1 MTRTRTVGL
10 LTIFLTFTM
19 LIVGVI
25 VHNYDGSL
33 TCKSWPLCYGVKD
46 ATNFIGIIFLH
57 RVLGLFV
64 GLTTL
69 ALTFFIA
76 SSDDAEDGIPE
87 AAFFSLFLVGL
98 QGLLGGLSSQFEL
111 PKIVNTSHFVLSLIF
126 LSSLIYLDYRMTKA
140 PDNGHLNEENYKN
153 KWYLY
158 LSDGLALLLF
168 LLLSTMALGSLLR
181 HSGAMS
187 ACGLGEASVIQ
198 CLSEGSLSLW
208 PRLAPAQVHMFYRFM
223 VLLTSVFGGLWSI
236 KLIRAFA
243 KGSKYNFGALS
254 LGLSI
259 FLYWPMGILAIG
271 SSHHTFFLVVH
282 YALGV
287 LAFATALRLY
297 LRLRKLEKSS
307 LGDHSISMWR
317 DLFEL
322 TKPRLGSLVMATV
335 FVGLI
340 LAPQSISFFKGL
352 LGFTLTFL
360 LVMGAAA
367 YNCYMERDTDALMD
381 RTRDRALPSGRMKPS
396 IAFVFSVGLMVIA
409 LLGLT
414 YLTNTVTAILGLVA
428 ALLYL
433 FAYTPLKQRSVIA
446 LYVGAIP
453 GAIPP
458 VMGWTMVTGRMDS
471 MAWALFW
478 ILFVW
483 QLPHF
488 MAISIY
494 LAQDYGKAKIKVYPN
509 SFGREL
515 TKWGIFLLTLVLS
528 YTALYPW
535 LHDLG
540 VTDRYGYFAV
550 FLNIIFSL
558 IALRVLFVSV
568 DKEELLRRWARRY
581 FLASIIYLPLLLG
594 GMIYLS

>member
-19 LIVGVI
+19 LIVGVA
-25 VHNYDGSL
+25 VHNYDGL
-33 TCKSWPLCYGVKD
+33 LACKSWPLCYAVEQ
-46 ATNFIGIIFLH
+46 ATNLIGISFLH
-57 RVLGLFV
+57 RILGLIV
-64 GLTTL
+64 GLCTL
-69 ALTFFIA
+69 VLSFMVV
-76 SSDDAEDGIPE
+76 SNDDVEEGIPE

-111 PKIVNTSHFVLSLIF
+111 PKIVNTSHFILSITF
-126 LSSLIYLDYRMTKA
+126 LSSLIYLDYRMTKG
-140 PDNGHLNEENYKN
+140 PDNSHLNEDNYKN

-158 LSDGLALLLF
+158 LSDGLALLIF
-168 LLLSTMALGSLLR
+168 LLISTMALGSLLR
-181 HSGAMS
+181 HSGAMT
-187 ACGLGEASVIQ
+187 ACGLGESSALK
-198 CLSEGSLSLW
+198 CLSEGKLSLW

-223 VLLTSVFGGLWSI
+223 VLLTSVFGGFWSI
-236 KLIRAFA
+236 KLIRTFA
-243 KGSKYNFGALS
+243 KGSKYNIGATILGVS
-254 LGLSI
+254 L
-259 FLYWPMGILAIG
+259 FLYWPMGIQAIR
-271 SSHHTFFLVVH
+271 SDYHSLFLMLH
-282 YALGV
+282 YGFGI
-287 LAFATALRLY
+287 LAFGTALRLY

-307 LGDHSISMWR
+307 LGEHSISMWR

-340 LAPQSISFFKGL
+340 LAPQSISFFRGL
-352 LGFTLTFL
+352 IGFSMTFL

-367 YNCYMERDTDALMD
+367 YNCYMERETDALMD
-381 RTRDRALPSGRMKPS
+381 RTKDRALPSGRMKPS
-396 IAFVFSVGLMVIA
+396 VAFIFSVGLMVIS
-409 LLGLT
+409 LIGLT
-414 YLTNTVTAILGLVA
+414 YLTNLVTAILGLIA

-433 FAYTPLKQRSVIA
+433 FAYTPLKQKSVIA

-458 VMGWTMVTGRMDS
+458 VMGWTMVTGKMDS

-515 TKWGIFLLTLVLS
+515 TKWGIFLLTLVLA

-535 LHDLG
+535 ISDLG

-550 FLNIIFSL
+550 FLNIVFSL

>member
-10 LTIFLTFTM
+10 LTIFLTFAM

-25 VHNYDGSL
+25 VHNYDGPL
-33 TCKSWPLCYGVKD
+33 ICKSWPLCYSAQE
-46 ATNFIGIIFLH
+46 ATQYVGINFFH
-57 RVLGLFV
+57 RVLGLIV
-64 GLTTL
+64 GLFTL
-69 ALTFFIA
+69 ILSFMVA
-76 SSDDAEDGIPE
+76 SSNETEEGVAE
-87 AAFFSLFLVGL
+87 ASFFSLFLVGL
-98 QGLLGGLSSQFEL
+98 QGLLGGLSAQYAL
-111 PKIVNTSHFVLSLIF
+111 PKIINTTHFVLSLMF
-126 LSSLIYLDYRMTKA
+126 LSSLIYLDYRMSKA
-140 PDNGHLNEENYKN
+140 PDNSHLNEDDYKN

-158 LSDGLALLLF
+158 LSDGLGLLLF
-168 LLLSTMALGSLLR
+168 FLLSTLALGSLLR
-181 HSGAMS
+181 HSGAME
-187 ACGLGEASVIQ
+187 ACGLGEASSLE
-198 CLSEGSLSLW
+198 CWSEGKFSLW

-223 VLLTSVFGGLWSI
+223 VLLSSLFGGFWSF
-236 KLIRAFA
+236 KMIRAFTT
-243 KGSKYNFGALS
+243 GSKYNIGARV
-254 LGLSI
+254 LGISVVL
-259 FLYWPMGILAIG
+259 FCPMGIQAIR
-271 SSHHTFFLVVH
+271 SDFHTGYLIAH
-282 YALGV
+282 YALGI
-287 LAFATALRLY
+287 LAFVTALRLY
-297 LRLRKLEKSS
+297 LRLRKLERSS

-322 TKPRLGSLVMATV
+322 TKPRLGSLVMSTV

-340 LAPQSISFFKGL
+340 LAPQSMSFFKGL
-352 LGFTLTFL
+352 IGFGFTFL

-381 RTRDRALPSGRMKPS
+381 RTKDRALPSGRMKPS
-396 IAFVFSVGLMVIA
+396 TAFIFSVGLMIVS
-409 LLGLT
+409 LLGLS
-414 YLTNTVTAILGLVA
+414 YFTNLVTAILGLVA

-433 FAYTPLKQRSVIA
+433 FAYTPLKQKSVIA

-458 VMGWTMVTGRMDS
+458 VMGWTMVTGKMDS

-515 TKWGIFLLTLVLS
+515 TKWGIFLLTLVLA
-528 YTALYPW
+528 YTAVYPW
-535 LHDLG
+535 LYDLG

-558 IALRVLFVSV
+558 IALRVLFVSI